1 MDGFIAKD
9 EEVEQEL
16 LEELKRKKQLRK
28 KSGKG
33 RTREPEE
40 LDDEDLEVIK
50 ENIGIEIEKKKKSRL
65 KRNADL
71 ENDDVTMVKQEK
83 VEFEPDSVQID
94 TSTRPAVKDQSSASR
109 VKHD

>member
-16 LEELKRKKQLRK
+16 LEEYERKQGKRKKSRK
-28 KSGKG
+28 AGK
-33 RTREPEE
+33 REPEA

-50 ENIGIEIEKKKKSRL
+50 ENIGVEIEKKKKSRL

-71 ENDDVTMVKQEK
+71 EAEKSADESVIKEEK
-83 VEFEPDSVQID
+83 VEFEADSVQID
-94 TSTRPAVKDQSSASR
+94 TTSRPAAKD
-109 VKHD
+109 